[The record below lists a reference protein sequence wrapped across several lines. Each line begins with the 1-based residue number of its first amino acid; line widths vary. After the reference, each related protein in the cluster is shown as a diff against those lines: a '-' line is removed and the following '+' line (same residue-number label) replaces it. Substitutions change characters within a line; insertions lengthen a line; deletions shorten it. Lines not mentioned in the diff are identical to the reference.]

1 MFFAST
7 ERNMPAA
14 SLPPTDLPNSTHP
27 ATAFVVIGR
36 NEGERL
42 MACLASLSGLGL
54 LVVYVDSGSSDDS
67 AQRAKRYSAEV
78 IALDPSRPFSAAR
91 ARNEGFL
98 AVMARQPET
107 EYVQF
112 IDGDCTL
119 LPGWISSAT
128 QAMQAEPKRAVVIG
142 PLQERNPNA
151 SVYNRLCSLEW
162 KSPPGDLQN
171 FGNLGGI
178 MLVRVS
184 VFAELKG
191 FNENV
196 IAGEDSEFGV
206 RVGAAGSKI
215 TKIATAMA
223 THDADIHRFGQWW
236 KRAVRSGHAIGQRFN
251 LNGLSAARDCAK
263 ERRSVMAWGL
273 ALPAVV
279 LLLAWPTRGLS
290 LLLCLGYWV
299 LTKRVAKYRLAQG
312 DSPADARLYA
322 RFTTLG
328 KIAEGLGLL
337 KFQFNKLF
345 GRYKIIEYK

>member
-7 ERNMPAA
+7 ERDMPASPLRPA
-14 SLPPTDLPNSTHP
+14 DPTDRQCFT
-27 ATAFVVIGR
+27 TAVVVIGR

-42 MACLASLSGLGL
+42 MACLASLSSLGL
-54 LVVYVDSGSSDDS
+54 LVVYVDSGSSDGS
-67 AQRAKRYSAEV
+67 PQRAKPYCAEV
-78 IALDPSRPFSAAR
+78 VALNPSRPFSAAR

-98 AVMARQPET
+98 AVMTRQPET
-107 EYVQF
+107 QLVQF
-112 IDGDCTL
+112 IVGDCTL
-119 LPGWISSAT
+119 LPGWISSAA
-128 QAMQAEPKRAVVIG
+128 QAMEADPQRAVVIG

-151 SVYNRLCSLEW
+151 SIYNRLCSLEW
-162 KSPPGDLQN
+162 KSLPGDLQN

-178 MLVRVS
+178 MLVRAS

-236 KRAVRSGHAIGQRFN
+236 TRAVRSGHAIGQRFN

-263 ERRSVMAWGL
+263 ERRSVVVWGL
-273 ALPAVV
+273 ALPAAV
-279 LLLAWPTRGLS
+279 LLLALPTRGLS

-299 LTKRVAKYRLAQG
+299 LAQRVTKYRLAQG

-322 RFTTLG
+322 RFNTLG

-337 KFQFNKLF
+337 KFQINKLF